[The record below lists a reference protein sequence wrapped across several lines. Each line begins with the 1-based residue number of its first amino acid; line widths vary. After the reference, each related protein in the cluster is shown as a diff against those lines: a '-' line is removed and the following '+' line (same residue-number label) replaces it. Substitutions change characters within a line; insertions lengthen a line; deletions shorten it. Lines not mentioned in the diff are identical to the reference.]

1 MERSTDNSISIQVSL
16 SGYSF
21 TVRTAGETSSSPWLG
36 AEKIFTTPEFQKRYD
51 EVDISLLTPKFAL
64 VPEQFFSAERARALL
79 GETVVLSEGDMV
91 SYVRIPE
98 LASVLLFSPTIG
110 ESLSKVISQT
120 VLPTSGQPSPVLPEM
135 YYMLQALDT
144 LPQYNK
150 ILASYMDGYLY
161 LVIAEGRTLRLC
173 NVYEAADF
181 TTAEYFIFL
190 ALSSLQL
197 NPEVSVISFR
207 TPLSTDEEMSLYR
220 YFSSVEVL
228 CA

>member
-1 MERSTDNSISIQVSL
+1 MEPLKVNSISIQVSL

-21 TVRTAGETSSSPWLG
+21 TVNSEGKTFSSPWLG
-36 AEKIFTTPEFQKRYD
+36 ADKIFTTPEFQKRYD
-51 EVDISLLTPKFAL
+51 EVDISLLTPKFVL
-64 VPEQFFSAERARALL
+64 VPEQFFSEERARSLL
-79 GETVVLSEGDMV
+79 SETVSLSERDVV

-98 LASVLLFSPTIG
+98 SASVLLFSPTIG

-120 VLPTSGQPSPVLPEM
+120 VLTTSGESAPVLPEM
-135 YYMLQALDT
+135 YYMLRTMDS

-150 ILASYMDGYLY
+150 ILASYMDGHLY
-161 LVIAEGRTLRLC
+161 LAIAEGRTLRLS
-173 NVYEAADF
+173 NVYEAPDF

-197 NPEVSVISFR
+197 NPEVSVVSFR
-207 TPLSTDEEMSLYR
+207 TPLSPDEEMSLYR

>member
-1 MERSTDNSISIQVSL
+1 MNSISIQVSL

-21 TVRTAGETSSSPWLG
+21 TVRDSGGAVSSPWLG
-36 AEKIFTTPEFQKRYD
+36 AEKIFTTPEFQRRYD

-64 VPEQFFSAERARALL
+64 VPEQFFSEDRARALL
-79 GETVVLSEGDMV
+79 AETVVLSEGDAV

-98 LASVLLFSPTIG
+98 LTSVLLFSPTIG

-120 VLPTSGQPSPVLPEM
+120 VLPPSGQSVPVLPEM
-135 YYMLQALDT
+135 YYMLKTFGT
-144 LPQYNK
+144 LTQYNK

-190 ALSSLQL
+190 AMSSLQL
-197 NPEVSVISFR
+197 NPEVSVITFR
-207 TPLSTDEEMSLYR
+207 TPLSADDEMSLYR